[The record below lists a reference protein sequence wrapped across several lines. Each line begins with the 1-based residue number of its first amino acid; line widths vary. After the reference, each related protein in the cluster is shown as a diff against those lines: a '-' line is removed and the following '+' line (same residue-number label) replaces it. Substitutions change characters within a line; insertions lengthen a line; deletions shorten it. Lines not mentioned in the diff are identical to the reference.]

1 MLKKLAVLVC
11 VVAFGLAVYSP
22 AADACP
28 GMDETSIAK
37 KDKKEQKDK
46 KVAKKK
52 KVDKEKAKDKK
63 KAKDEKK
70 KETAKKV
77 TRR

>member
-22 AADACP
+22 AANACP

-52 KVDKEKAKDKK
+52 KVDKDKAKKKAKDKK
-63 KAKDEKK
+63 K
-70 KETAKKV
+70 KEETGKKV
-77 TRR
+77 TLR